1 MSILLIDVGNTRLKW
16 ALVEGQKNI
25 SQIVFN
31 SEGSFSENL
40 SSSMIELC
48 LKNSWEIEQIICS
61 SVISIEQ
68 TNSLQAAFKESYPNT
83 LWKQINGLALIEKIS
98 TSYLSPAQLGSDRRA
113 MIIAAQNLFPQKNI
127 LIVSAG
133 TATTLDMIT
142 AQAHHLGGWILPGIS
157 LMKDSLMQ
165 GTGRLAMDSSV
176 IENEYPIEIGIDTQS
191 SINQGVLAGQLGAI
205 EIAKRYA
212 ERKNIQLDLILLTGG
227 NGKELLNHQDHSK
240 QSTKSHYEDNL
251 VLKGLMVWYQNN

>member
-1 MSILLIDVGNTRLKW
+1 MSILLIDIGNTRMKW

-25 SQIVFN
+25 SQMLFT
-31 SEGSFSENL
+31 SQGSFSENL
-40 SSSMIELC
+40 SSSMVELC
-48 LKNSWEIEQIICS
+48 LKNSWGIEQIICS

-68 TNSLQAAFKESYPNT
+68 TNSLQTAFKETYPKT
-83 LWKQINGLALIEKIS
+83 IWKQISGLDLIEKIS

-113 MIIAAQNLFPQKNI
+113 MIIAAQNLYPQKNI

-142 AQAHHLGGWILPGIS
+142 AQANHLGGWILPGVS

-165 GTGRLAMDSSV
+165 GTSRLAMDSSV
-176 IENEYPIEIGIDTQS
+176 TENECPIEIGIDTQS
-191 SINQGVLAGQLGAI
+191 SINQGILASQLGAI

-212 ERKNIQLDLILLTGG
+212 ERKNIQLNLILLSGG
-227 NGKELLNHQDHSK
+227 NGKQLLNHQDHSD
-240 QSTKSHYEDNL
+240 QNIKSHYEDNL

>member
-1 MSILLIDVGNTRLKW
+1 MSILLIDVGNTRMKW

-25 SQIVFN
+25 GQIIFN

-113 MIIAAQNLFPQKNI
+113 IIIAAQNLFPQKNI

-176 IENEYPIEIGIDTQS
+176 IENEYPVEIGIDTQS
-191 SINQGVLAGQLGAI
+191 SINQGGLAGQLGAI

>member
-68 TNSLQAAFKESYPNT
+68 TNSLQTAFKETYPNT

-191 SINQGVLAGQLGAI
+191 SINQGVLAGQLGAM

-251 VLKGLMVWYQNN
+251 VLKGLIVWYQNN

>member
-1 MSILLIDVGNTRLKW
+1 MSILLIDVGNTRMKW
-16 ALVEGQKNI
+16 ALVEGRKNI
-25 SQIVFN
+25 SQMLFI

-68 TNSLQAAFKESYPNT
+68 TNSLQTAFKETYPKT
-83 LWKQINGLALIEKIS
+83 IWRQISGLALIEKIS

-113 MIIAAQNLFPQKNI
+113 MIIAAHNLFPQKNI

-142 AQAHHLGGWILPGIS
+142 AQAHHLGGWILPGVS
-157 LMKDSLMQ
+157 LMKDSLME
-165 GTGRLAMDSSV
+165 GTARLAMESSFT
-176 IENEYPIEIGIDTQS
+176 ENECPIEIGIDTQS
-191 SINQGVLAGQLGAI
+191 SISQGILASQLGAI

-212 ERKNIQLDLILLTGG
+212 ERKNIQLDLILLSGG
-227 NGKELLNHQDHSK
+227 NGKQLLNHQDHSD
-240 QSTKSHYEDNL
+240 QNIKSHYEDNL

>member
-1 MSILLIDVGNTRLKW
+1 MSILLIDVGNTRMKW
-16 ALVEGQKNI
+16 ALVEGQKII
-25 SQIVFN
+25 SQMLFI
-31 SEGSFSENL
+31 SEGSFSKNL

-68 TNSLQAAFKESYPNT
+68 TNSLQTAFKEIYPKT
-83 LWKQINGLALIEKIS
+83 IWKQISGLALIEKIS

-113 MIIAAQNLFPQKNI
+113 MIIAAQNLYPQKNI

-142 AQAHHLGGWILPGIS
+142 AQAHHLGGWILPGVS

-165 GTGRLAMDSSV
+165 GTGRLAMESSFT
-176 IENEYPIEIGIDTQS
+176 ENEFPIEIGIDTQS
-191 SINQGVLAGQLGAI
+191 SINQGILASQLGAI

-212 ERKNIQLDLILLTGG
+212 ERKNIQLDLILLSGG
-227 NGKELLNHQDHSK
+227 NGKQLLNHQDHSD
-240 QSTKSHYEDNL
+240 QNIKSHYEDNL

>member
-1 MSILLIDVGNTRLKW
+1 MSILLIDIGNTRLKW
-16 ALVEGQKNI
+16 ALVEDQKDIGQVAFT
-25 SQIVFN
+25 SQ
-31 SEGSFSENL
+31 GSFSENL

-48 LKNSWEIEQIICS
+48 LKNSWGIEQIICS

-68 TNSLQAAFKESYPNT
+68 TNSLQTAFKETYPNI
-83 LWKQINGLALIEKIS
+83 LWKQMNGLALIEKIS

-113 MIIAAQNLFPQKNI
+113 MIIAAQNIFPQKNT

-157 LMKDSLMQ
+157 LMKDSLLQ
-165 GTGRLAMDSSV
+165 GTGRLAMDGSV

-191 SINQGVLAGQLGAI
+191 SINQGVLASQLGAI

-212 ERKNIQLDLILLTGG
+212 ERKNIQLDLILLSGG
-227 NGKELLNHQDHSK
+227 NGKQLLNHQDYSN
-240 QSTKSHYEDNL
+240 QSIKSHYEDSL
-251 VLKGLMVWYQNN
+251 VLKGLMVWHQND

>member
-25 SQIVFN
+25 SQMLFI

-40 SSSMIELC
+40 SSSMVELC

-68 TNSLQAAFKESYPNT
+68 TNSLQTAFKETYPNT

-176 IENEYPIEIGIDTQS
+176 IENEYPVEIGIDTQS

-227 NGKELLNHQDHSK
+227 NGKDLLNHQDHSK

>member
-1 MSILLIDVGNTRLKW
+1 MSVLLIDVGNTRMKW
-16 ALVEGQKNI
+16 ALVEGRKNI
-25 SQIVFN
+25 SQMLFI

-68 TNSLQAAFKESYPNT
+68 TNSMQTEFKETYPKT
-83 LWKQINGLALIEKIS
+83 IWKQISGLALIEKIS

-113 MIIAAQNLFPQKNI
+113 MIIAAQNLYAQKNI

-142 AQAHHLGGWILPGIS
+142 AQAHHLGGWILPGVS

-165 GTGRLAMDSSV
+165 GTGRLAMESSFT
-176 IENEYPIEIGIDTQS
+176 ENECPIEIGIDTQS
-191 SINQGVLAGQLGAI
+191 SISQGILASQLGAI

-212 ERKNIQLDLILLTGG
+212 ERKNIQLDLILLSGG
-227 NGKELLNHQDHSK
+227 NGKQLLNHQDHSD
-240 QSTKSHYEDNL
+240 QNIKSHYEDNL